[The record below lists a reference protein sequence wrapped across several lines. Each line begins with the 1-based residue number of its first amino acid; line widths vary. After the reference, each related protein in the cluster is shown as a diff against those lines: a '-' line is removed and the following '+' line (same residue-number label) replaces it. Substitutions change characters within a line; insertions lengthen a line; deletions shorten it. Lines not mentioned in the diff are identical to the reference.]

1 MPIKLSII
9 TVVDNSFN
17 NLHTLSEN
25 IKPILENDQIEWVIK
40 DSGRCKKTLRW
51 GNKNK
56 NKNLIFISSKDSGIY
71 DALNL
76 AIIESKGLYYLV
88 VGSDD
93 LLIKENIF
101 KLLEK
106 IDLFINY
113 EVISFPVMTTNGLI
127 RVNKYIPTFINIR
140 SLISSHSVGTL
151 IKKNV
156 HFKYG
161 FYKPHYKILADSY
174 FISLIKKNKI
184 LQLEYM
190 YLGTFS
196 LNGVSSKKNIVIIFE
211 AFKYHIDL
219 GHNFLLQCLI
229 LIVRFLL
236 LIVRFLR
243 FKIKY

>member
-101 KLLEK
+101 RLLEK
-106 IDLFINY
+106 IDSFTNFD
-113 EVISFPVMTTNGLI
+113 VISFPVMTIKGLV
-127 RVNKYIPTFINIR
+127 RVNKYLPISVNIK
-140 SLISSHSVGTL
+140 SLIASHSVGTL

-184 LQLEYM
+184 LQLENIH
-190 YLGTFS
+190 LGTFS
-196 LNGVSSKKNIVIIFE
+196 LNGISSKINIERIHE
-211 AFKYHIDL
+211 AFKYNINL
-219 GHNFLLQCLI
+219 NHNFFLQCVI
-229 LIVRFLL
+229 VIVRYIILMT
-236 LIVRFLR
+236 
-243 FKIKY
+243 KWKN

>member
-9 TVVDNSFN
+9 TVVNDSFN
-17 NLHTLSEN
+17 NLHKLAEN
-25 IKPILENDQIEWVIK
+25 IKPILENDQIEWIIK
-40 DSGRCKKTLRW
+40 DSGRCKKTLQW

-93 LLIKENIF
+93 SLIKENIF

-113 EVISFPVMTTNGLI
+113 EVISFPVMTINGLV
-127 RVNKYIPTFINIR
+127 RVNKYIPIFVNVK
-140 SLISSHSVGTL
+140 SLIASHSVGTL

-174 FISLIKKNKI
+174 LISLIKKNKI
-184 LQLEYM
+184 LQLENIH
-190 YLGTFS
+190 LGTFS
-196 LNGVSSKKNIVIIFE
+196 INGISSQKNIGKILE
-211 AFKYHIDL
+211 AFKYHTNL
-219 GHNFLLQCLI
+219 NHNFFLQCVILI
-229 LIVRFLL
+229 LRYIV
-236 LIVRFLR
+236 
-243 FKIKY
+243 FKTKWKN

>member
-1 MPIKLSII
+1 MPTKLSII
-9 TVVDNSFN
+9 TVVDDSYN
-17 NLHTLSEN
+17 NLLILAEN

-40 DSGRCKKTLRW
+40 DSGRCKKTLQW

-56 NKNLIFISSKDSGIY
+56 VKNLIFISSKDNGIY
-71 DALNL
+71 YALNL
-76 AIIESKGLYYLV
+76 AIIESKGTYYLV

-93 LLIKENIF
+93 SLIKENIF
-101 KLLEK
+101 RLLEK
-106 IDLFINY
+106 IDSFTNFD
-113 EVISFPVMTTNGLI
+113 VISFPVMTIKGLV
-127 RVNKYIPTFINIR
+127 RVNKYLPISVNIK
-140 SLISSHSVGTL
+140 SLIASHSVGTL

-161 FYKPHYKILADSY
+161 FYKERYKILADSY